1 MSWLCM
7 ERHVLYCVSR
17 VSAKNRDRVRWMDSI
32 TTLKPNVLYLH
43 EQYSN
48 HTKGDL
54 IYDWLRDRNS
64 WLWDKGQF

>member
-17 VSAKNRDRVRWMDSI
+17 VSAKTRDRVRCRGI
-32 TTLKPNVLYLH
+32 ATLKPNVLYLH

-48 HTKGDL
+48 HIKGDL
-54 IYDWLRDRNS
+54 IYDWLGDRNS